1 VSGAGP
7 VLAPSKLRSLAEAAE
22 LVPDGARLTLGG
34 VAVYQ
39 HPMAMV
45 RQLIR
50 LGRTGLTVI
59 GVLNGPELDMLIA
72 GGCVSRV
79 ETSYVGLER
88 FGLAPNFRR
97 AVERG
102 TVTVEDYSEGVAFD
116 RFRASEDGL
125 TFLATPALAGTDI
138 LRSNPRLR
146 PFECPLTGRPYV
158 AVPPA
163 DPDVVVIHAVAA
175 DERGNVFAPR
185 SKLLPQ
191 GFDEVKARSS
201 DTVVVTAERIVPRDF
216 ASRNPELMVVPGLRV
231 TAVVEAPWGAH
242 PCSSLGSYELDVEH
256 FEEYVAASADDEGV
270 ERYLDRYARGP
281 SDQAAYL
288 ELIGVER
295 LVSLQSGAAL

>member
-1 VSGAGP
+1 MSAAAV
-7 VLAPSKLRSLAEAAE
+7 APSKLRSLEEAAA
-22 LVPDGARLTLGG
+22 LVPDGARLALGG

-39 HPMAMV
+39 RPMAMV

-50 LGRTGLTVI
+50 LGRGGLTVV

-72 GGCVSRV
+72 GGCVSTV

-88 FGLAPNFRR
+88 FGLARNFRR

-102 TVTVEDYSEGVAFD
+102 TIVVEDYSEGVAFD

-125 TFLATPALAGTDI
+125 TFLATPVLAGTDL

-146 PFECPLTGRPYV
+146 PFDCPLTGRPYV

-163 DPDVVVIHAVAA
+163 DPDVVVIHALAA

-191 GFDEVKARSS
+191 GFDEVKARSA
-201 DTVVVTAERIVPRDF
+201 DTVVVSAERIVSRDF
-216 ASRNPELMVVPGLRV
+216 ASHNPELMVVPGLRV

-242 PCSSLGSYELDVEH
+242 PCSSLGSYELDAEH
-256 FEEYVAASADDEGV
+256 FEEYVAASEDEAAIAA
-270 ERYLDRYARGP
+270 YLDRFARGP
-281 SDQAAYL
+281 ADHEAYL
-288 ELIGVER
+288 ELIGLRR
-295 LVSLQSGAAL
+295 LVSLQAGPTL

>member
-1 VSGAGP
+1 V
-7 VLAPSKLRSLAEAAE
+7 SKLTTIEDAATLIADGSRLA
-22 LVPDGARLTLGG
+22 LGG

-45 RQLIR
+45 RELIR
-50 LGRTGLTVI
+50 QDRRELTVV
-59 GVLNGPELDMLIA
+59 GVLNGPEVDMLIA
-72 GGCVSRV
+72 AGCVAKV

-88 FGLAPNFRR
+88 FGLARNFRR

-102 TVTVEDYSEGVAFD
+102 EVVVEDYSEGVAFD

-138 LRSNPRLR
+138 LRTNPRLK

-163 DPDVVVIHAVAA
+163 DPDCVVIHAVAA

-201 DTVVVTAERIVPRDF
+201 DTVIVTAERIVAADY
-216 ASRNPELMVVPGLRV
+216 ASRNPEQMVVPGLRV
-231 TAVVEAPWGAH
+231 SAVVEAPWGAH
-242 PCSSLGSYELDVEH
+242 PCSSLGYYELDVEH
-256 FEEYVAASADDEGV
+256 FDRYVAASEEAAALAA
-270 ERYLDRYARGP
+270 YLDEFARGP
-281 SDQAAYL
+281 ADPGAYL
-288 ELIGVER
+288 ELIGIER
-295 LVSLQSGAAL
+295 LLQLQVGAAL